1 MPAEGPRAGEWAEG
15 ALFDDQDREGDAMK
29 EMTRENVR
37 DEIERVYQTSLL
49 RRYWGFIGRGLARLV
64 GQKGEAPMWVSVMAM
79 MLLIQVITTVTAFAI
94 KDRSAAS
101 VSFVYNYPMLIY
113 MWFCIIV
120 LHVQVERFIGFFK
133 KDIVNA
139 LDLSASRSAI
149 EAWLRNV
156 GRPSAQVTA
165 LLFFTVL
172 MTAVTIYVLY
182 SQQNR
187 TAGIAVYLF
196 TVLVFTSAALHLYWT
211 LVSSITLAFTTRNLS
226 FNLFPDDPSQT
237 PVIQTMRQGSGS
249 LMLVIALLLALNIAI
264 VIPLNLYS
272 RIYLIS
278 IVAVFWTPLL
288 LYFLF
293 SESAFSRLLMNAK
306 LRRLATLQEQIL
318 EIENHQDVSQKEPA
332 EAVKRLLDLH
342 DRVKSAS
349 VSMINMNSVANLLGS
364 LALPL
369 LGALLNIFDI
379 WGKIFGTP

>member
-1 MPAEGPRAGEWAEG
+1 
-15 ALFDDQDREGDAMK
+15 MK
-29 EMTRENVR
+29 EMTRENVC

-64 GQKGEAPMWVSVMAM
+64 GRKVEAPMWLSVMVM
-79 MLLIQVITTVTAFAI
+79 LLLIQVITTGIAFAI

-101 VSFVYNYPMLIY
+101 VSFVYNYPMLVYI
-113 MWFCIIV
+113 WFCIV
-120 LHVQVERFIGFFK
+120 LLHAQVERFIGFFK
-133 KDIVNA
+133 KDVAKA
-139 LDLSASRSAI
+139 LDLSASQSAI
-149 EAWLRNV
+149 EAWFRNV
-156 GRPSAQVTA
+156 GRPSTQVPA
-165 LLFFTVL
+165 FLFFTAL

-187 TAGIAVYLF
+187 TAGISIYLF
-196 TVLVFTSAALHLYWT
+196 TVLIFASTASHLYWI
-211 LVSSITLAFTTRNLS
+211 LVISITLAFSTRNLS
-226 FNLFPDDPSQT
+226 FHLFPDDPSQT
-237 PVIQTMRQGSGS
+237 PVIQTMRQVSGG
-249 LMLVIALLLALNIAI
+249 LMLTVALLLALNIVI
-264 VIPLNLYS
+264 VIPLNLFS

-278 IVAVFWTPLL
+278 VVAVFWTPLL

-293 SESAFSRLLMNAK
+293 SESAFSHLLINAK
-306 LRRLATLQEQIL
+306 LHRLATLQEQIL

-349 VSMINMNSVANLLGS
+349 VSMINLNSVANLLGS

-379 WGKIFGTP
+379 WGKVFGTP